1 LTEEEQDMFENTLKA
16 VNYDTLFEWVK
27 IVVKDLVKE
36 DKLSELEKK
45 KKKKKKKWF
54 SSSSSSASSANKEN
68 SEY

>member
-1 LTEEEQDMFENTLKA
+1 MAVLNEEELEVFENTLKA

-36 DKLSELEKK
+36 EKLSELEKK

-54 SSSSSSASSANKEN
+54 GSSTNES
-68 SEY
+68 